1 MLSEWCNELS
11 VWSIPIVLMVIL
23 LIALLRGV
31 KVYEVFVEGASE
43 GFHTSIRIMPFL
55 IAMMVSIGIFR
66 DSGAMDLI
74 ISGMTSSLD
83 FLGVPEQLV
92 PLAIMRP
99 LSGTGAMGLAT
110 ELLNSYGPDS
120 LYGRIASTIMGS
132 TDTTFY
138 ILTVYFGAVGI
149 TKPRYSLYVGLIG
162 DFTGFF
168 ASIYLCQLL
177 FNS

>member
-1 MLSEWCNELS
+1 MLNDWCNELS
-11 VWSIPIVLMVIL
+11 MWSIPVVLMMIP
-23 LIALLRGV
+23 LIALLKGV

-66 DSGAMDLI
+66 DSGAMELVI
-74 ISGMTSSLD
+74 NGMASLLD

-110 ELLNSYGPDS
+110 EILHNFGPDS

-162 DFTGFF
+162 DIAGFF

-177 FNS
+177 FNP